1 VPAELPTSLGPSF
14 RRVRG
19 AWTIDLT
26 DLPLFHGLSV
36 LSRAL
41 GERIVE
47 HCLTE
52 RLDIDVERRI
62 KASENPELAALGCV
76 GVKLLAERDVVAHVP
91 DDVDGFQH
99 HLRAVF
105 GTLQRERWRTRLF
118 PTDPTVPSEALVF
131 TFPAREG
138 FDYRFVLDRVPAGGR
153 DARFFLRIAVENP
166 HGRRLDLG
174 SLRHAIVDDVES
186 REYIAGSTRIAQT
199 VRDMVQ
205 REAERGRRSHIERH
219 KEGSFIFAQ
228 LGKGGLGHLEVLHLA
243 WTERFGGWLAAA
255 DVTHLDAVLKRVLLL
270 LEDQTVRAQLRGG
283 TTLQMISGDVRVY
296 LDSSQQQRVLN
307 LSFDQPRRRADVEAY
322 LGRMPMLAAVAKKR
336 RAARPL
342 AGTTILLIHHITSEV
357 LGLVAALRALG
368 CDDLSVL
375 FVRYGGEIPNEYLDA
390 ILDLEPA
397 VRSLSLQNVQAP
409 EEIEG
414 SFVLSRQFSVPD
426 GLEALA
432 ERLRT
437 TRTRYMA
444 AMQSLAVGLV
454 LQQLGRMRPGGRLLV
469 IEDGGYLMPL
479 LTRRAAE
486 GATLGELAS
495 EHGLDALAPERA
507 RRPLRAALEAHLV
520 GSVEHT
526 RNGFDRLAA
535 AEEAAGG
542 LIRPAYSIATSRLK
556 VEEEAGE
563 VAAGVLAAVE
573 AVYHA
578 LGMVLSRRRPLVI
591 GSRGAIGSRLV
602 RALGA
607 GRVGSSEVLGLDL
620 RAPGGR
626 RTEARSWRALPV
638 ARRRAI
644 DLVVGVTGT
653 SVLGAEEIEELVL
666 HGSASTITFASGST
680 KTVEFRGVADCVER
694 LLGAR
699 SPRLGGRPVEI
710 VSDEVVDPQSGRRY
724 GTVLTVRVGTCAK
737 RLVFV
742 ANMTPVN
749 FLFYG
754 VPTEAM
760 DPVMAQLLRAALG
773 LVRAADAGRLT
784 NRLYAVDRDVP
795 DRRL

>member
-1 VPAELPTSLGPSF
+1 MPAELPTSLGPSF

-62 KASENPELAALGCV
+62 KPGENPELAALGCV

-91 DDVDGFQH
+91 DDVEGFQH

-118 PTDPTVPSEALVF
+118 PADPAAPSEALVF
-131 TFPAREG
+131 TFPTSEG

-153 DARFFLRIAVENP
+153 DRRFFLRIAVENP

-174 SLRHAIVDDVES
+174 SLRHAIVDDVGS
-186 REYIAGSTRIAQT
+186 REYLAGSTRIAQT
-199 VRDMVQ
+199 VRDITQ
-205 REAERGRRSHIERH
+205 REAARGRRSHVERR
-219 KEGSFIFAQ
+219 KEGSFIFNQ
-228 LGKGGLGHLEVLHLA
+228 LGKGGLGHLQVLHLA
-243 WTERFGGWLAAA
+243 WTERFGGWLAEP
-255 DVTHLDAVLKRVLLL
+255 DPTRLDGVLKRVLLL
-270 LEDQTVRAQLRGG
+270 LEDQTVRAQLRAGA
-283 TTLQMISGDVRVY
+283 TLQMTCGDVRVY
-296 LDSSQQQRVLN
+296 LDLSQQLRVLN
-307 LSFDQPRRRADVEAY
+307 LAFDQPRRRATVDAY
-322 LGRMPMLAAVAKKR
+322 LERMPMLEAVVKKHGT
-336 RAARPL
+336 ARPM
-342 AGTTILLIHHITSEV
+342 AGLQVLLIHHITSEV

-368 CDDLSVL
+368 ADDLTVL
-375 FVRYGGEIPNEYLDA
+375 FVRYGAEIPNEYMDA

-397 VRSLSLQNVQAP
+397 VRSLSLQNQQAP

-414 SFVLSRQFSVPD
+414 HFVVSRQFSAPD
-426 GLEALA
+426 GLETLA

-437 TRTRYMA
+437 TRTRYME
-444 AMQSLAVGLV
+444 AMQALAVGLA
-454 LQQLGRMRPGGRLLV
+454 LQQLGRIRPDRRLLV

-486 GATLGELAS
+486 GATVGDLAA
-495 EHGLDALAPERA
+495 EHGLGTVAPERA
-507 RRPLRAALEAHLV
+507 RRPLRALLEAHLV

-535 AEEAAGG
+535 AEAAAGG

-578 LGMVLSRRRPLVI
+578 LGMVLSRRQPLVI

-602 RALGA
+602 RALES
-607 GRVGSSEVLGLDL
+607 GRLRTSEVLGLDL
-620 RAPGGR
+620 RAPSGGR
-626 RTEARSWRALPV
+626 LEARTWGALPA

-644 DLVVGVTGT
+644 DLVLGVTGV
-653 SVLGAEEIEELVL
+653 SVLGREEIEELIL
-666 HGSASTITFASGST
+666 HGSASTIVFASGST
-680 KTVEFRGVADCVER
+680 KTAEFRGVADYVER

-710 VSDEVVDPQSGRRY
+710 VPDEVVDPQSGRNY
-724 GTVLTVRVGTCAK
+724 GTVLNVRRGARTK

-742 ANMTPVN
+742 ANLTPVN

-754 VPTEAM
+754 VPTEGM
-760 DPVMAQLLRAALG
+760 DPVMAQLLRATLG
-773 LVRAADAGRLT
+773 LLRAAKAGRLDC
-784 NRLYAVDRDVP
+784 RLYAVDRDVP